1 MKVKVIGQ
9 RARSQCKKNL
19 FSMTLHSGFD
29 IWLCSVWHWQVGSLK
44 RQVAF
49 LEGISGNVMLSW
61 VE

>member
-29 IWLCSVWHWQVGSLK
+29 IWLCDKMSWGSRSK
-44 RQVAF
+44 VTGSR
-49 LEGISGNVMLSW
+49 SNVTW
-61 VE
+61 VKVN